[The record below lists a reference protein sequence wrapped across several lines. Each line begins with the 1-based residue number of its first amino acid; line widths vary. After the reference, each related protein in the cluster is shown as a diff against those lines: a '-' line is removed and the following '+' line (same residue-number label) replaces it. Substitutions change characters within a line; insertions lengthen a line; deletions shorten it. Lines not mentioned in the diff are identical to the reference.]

1 MGPSG
6 VKPSLLRRNAAGV
19 WALASAL
26 LALSGSFAGAAGL
39 MLPQA
44 RPALPVQYRQ
54 EPYQQ
59 YQQDQYQQ
67 DQYRQDQY
75 RQDQYRQDQYG
86 SGQRGYDDRQDRYGQ
101 QGGGRGGSYQ
111 RSCGDIQQQ
120 GSVLSAVCG
129 DGRGG
134 RVESSIDLNRCG
146 RSDISNNGGYLQ
158 CRNIR
163 ARGRRVG

>member
-6 VKPSLLRRNAAGV
+6 VKPSLLCRDAARM

-26 LALSGSFAGAAGL
+26 LALSGSVAGAAGP

-44 RPALPVQYRQ
+44 QPALHVQYRQ
-54 EPYQQ
+54 EPYQQYRPDQ

-67 DQYRQDQY
+67 DQYR
-75 RQDQYRQDQYG
+75 RERYG
-86 SGQRGYDDRQDRYGQ
+86 PGQRGYDDRQDRYGQ

-111 RSCGDIQQQ
+111 RSCGDIQQE
-120 GSVLSAVCG
+120 GSILSAVCG

-134 RVESSIDLNRCG
+134 RVESSLDVNRCG